1 MDLSPH
7 IFMKFQ
13 VDLKREFI
21 IWKAYLYSRGSNKI
35 QIFHNW
41 QVFISN
47 LLNNSEKAVILKNRK
62 YFCNRDIESF

>member
-1 MDLSPH
+1 MDLSPD

-21 IWKAYLYSRGSNKI
+21 ILKAIFIPGGSNKI
-35 QIFHNW
+35 QFFHNW

-47 LLNNSEKAVILKNRK
+47 FLNN
-62 YFCNRDIESF
+62 